1 VYSLNRAVVV
11 LRAMVIGKCREMYS
25 EIFSFYFRNAMMHGL
40 DAPVKVPRTP
50 PFGSPPPSPVS
61 APPVEVAPVVAPGR
75 PRAKTPFVAVLLDF
89 ETAEHDGAFRAMSR
103 TFGGSPADF
112 HGRSIGCR
120 VHFIG
125 FLLKKCGNDIH
136 HPFFRSVVA
145 LRDSPPA
152 GGMTEAVACLSALKD
167 TANAAGETKQA
178 TALKWLLHNRAA
190 REAAFPLSS
199 CALSRTEVLAAG
211 QTTNAIESL
220 NRQTQLEVQQQGS
233 PALLGAIRALMD
245 FDATTMLEVLPKGQA
260 FSVGGS
266 SERARLV
273 RNMRRRQRNAVPRDG
288 APPKNQT
295 PRKMRKVVGGARQG
309 PATSPASVATAAGA
323 AAVTTSPS
331 STHPLLPPL
340 APFDVLLPPSVAL
353 PLGAPSPATHAV
365 QPTAL
370 VHQVV
375 GAGASMGGAVIS
387 PLFSPWSQATHDAGH
402 PAFQY
407 GLGLPA
413 HPMGLSQQPIWSL
426 FAIPSP
432 PPAASVSFYGTGVFH
447 GGWSPAR

>member
-1 VYSLNRAVVV
+1 MDAIEHAPTATVRQLQRAASDACDGARASPGHVRSLRATARALASPHGQDILGVMDLRRRADGEHTYIRGVVDNEDFKIIFLQSDAQAELSGRMRYVMVDTTFDVVAPGAAREGVSQAGIDASAAMDYDWHHVSFVTWVYSLNRAVVV

-40 DAPVKVPRTP
+40 DAPVAV
-50 PFGSPPPSPVS
+50 
-61 APPVEVAPVVAPGR
+61 VVAPGR
-75 PRAKTPFVAVLLDF
+75 PRAKKPFVAVLLDF

-136 HPFFRSVVA
+136 HPFLRSVVA

-152 GGMTEAVACLSALKD
+152 GGMTEVVARLSALKD

-199 CALSRTEVLAAG
+199 CTLSRTEVLAAG

-220 NRQTQLEVQQQGS
+220 NRQTQLEVKQQGS
-233 PALLGAIRALMD
+233 PTLLGAIRALMD

-260 FSVGGS
+260 FSV
-266 SERARLV
+266 AR
-273 RNMRRRQRNAVPRDG
+273 
-288 APPKNQT
+288 
-295 PRKMRKVVGGARQG
+295 
-309 PATSPASVATAAGA
+309 
-323 AAVTTSPS
+323 
-331 STHPLLPPL
+331 
-340 APFDVLLPPSVAL
+340 
-353 PLGAPSPATHAV
+353 
-365 QPTAL
+365 
-370 VHQVV
+370 
-375 GAGASMGGAVIS
+375 
-387 PLFSPWSQATHDAGH
+387 
-402 PAFQY
+402 
-407 GLGLPA
+407 
-413 HPMGLSQQPIWSL
+413 SL
-426 FAIPSP
+426 EGF
-432 PPAASVSFYGTGVFH
+432 
-447 GGWSPAR
+447 